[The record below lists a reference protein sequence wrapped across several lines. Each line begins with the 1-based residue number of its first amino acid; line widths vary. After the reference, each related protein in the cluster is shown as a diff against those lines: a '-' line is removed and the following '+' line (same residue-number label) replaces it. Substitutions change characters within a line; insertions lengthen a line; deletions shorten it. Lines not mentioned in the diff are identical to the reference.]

1 MIYQVLNRKAIQIKA
16 SPDLERWISAVAST
30 SASRMRRLIGA
41 RTNIQAR
48 GCIAWRLRRRVGWAA
63 FNAGASLKIDRCEF
77 VGPGGHEAAQRRAA
91 AARSAT
97 GVRQG
102 MWQNAYQVDQ
112 EARRRNQ
119 RCNAWTCSLHD
130 GPLGR
135 RPAP

>member
-1 MIYQVLNRKAIQIKA
+1 
-16 SPDLERWISAVAST
+16 
-30 SASRMRRLIGA
+30 MRRLIGA

-77 VGPGGHEAAQRRAA
+77 VGPVGHEAAQRRAA

-119 RCNAWTCSLHD
+119 RCNSWA
-130 GPLGR
+130 R
-135 RPAP
+135 RGS